1 MERTGIVENTKNLV
15 PSKVSGP
22 QSEKQL
28 SDTETYS
35 KNILGPV
42 YFELSNL
49 RVFGKAGLPEDKI
62 VAPAQSPYIVASN
75 EEFCVSVDITFNESP
90 LTALLMCL
98 GTRMTVDFAFEG
110 LGGRAPERDWAV
122 TDITVKDDFSYTL
135 TFKSTPDDAQLLPGL
150 YAIAGVVA
158 IGPVEN
164 KCTTPILGYGYIAK
178 QLLQVYPA

>member
-1 MERTGIVENTKNLV
+1 MERAGILENVAPLVETEV
-15 PSKVSGP
+15 DGP
-22 QSEKQL
+22 QSKKQF

-49 RVFGKAGLPEDKI
+49 RVFGKAGLPDDKI
-62 VAPAQSPYIVASN
+62 VAPSQSPYIVASN

-90 LTALLMCL
+90 LSSLLMCL

-110 LGGRAPERDWAV
+110 LGQATEIDWAV
-122 TDITVKDDFSYTL
+122 TDITVKDEFSYTL
-135 TFKSTPDDAQLLPGL
+135 TYSATPDAAQLVSGL
-150 YAIAGVVA
+150 YAIAAVA
-158 IGPVEN
+158 SIGPVEN
-164 KCTTPILGYGYIAK
+164 ECSTHILGYGYIAK

>member
-1 MERTGIVENTKNLV
+1 MERAGIVENMTALV
-15 PSKVSGP
+15 QAEVFGP

-90 LTALLMCL
+90 LSSLLMCL

-110 LGGRAPERDWAV
+110 LGKATETDWAV
-122 TDITVKDDFSYTL
+122 TDITEKDDFSYTL
-135 TFKSTPDDAQLLPGL
+135 TYRATPDSATLVPGL
-150 YAIAGVVA
+150 YAIAAVA
-158 IGPVEN
+158 SIGPVEN
-164 KCTTPILGYGYIAK
+164 KCSTHILGYGYIAK